1 MKQAGLGLL
10 PNKIFHIM
18 ENYFCFI
25 EQVLP
30 LDPGVSIIT
39 PLPAPMP
46 SIDETDETPDQNR
59 LIRGFPWRWRWDL
72 NPR

>member
-1 MKQAGLGLL
+1 MKQTGIN
-10 PNKIFHIM
+10 PRPIQEFHIL
-18 ENYFCFI
+18 ENFFCFI
-25 EQVLP
+25 EQVSP
-30 LDPGVSIIT
+30 LDPDVSIIT

-46 SIDETDETPDQNR
+46 SFDGTDETPDQNR